1 MACPVFGRA
10 DLVSVRDISCDA
22 HDEKVTDAS
31 VEQALK
37 RNARVGAA
45 DDGRHRRL
53 SRAGLND
60 AVHARVRVLR
70 RSGDEAGVAFFEGG
84 QDFVGGWSDGAWGG
98 EGAVGGEGG
107 GGDCKRGHDGEG
119 EDDAGLR

>member
-10 DLVSVRDISCDA
+10 DLVGVRDISCDA

-70 RSGDEAGVAFFEGG
+70 RSCDEAGVAFFERGE
-84 QDFVGGWSDGAWGG
+84 DFVSGWTDGAWDG
-98 EGAVGGEGG
+98 EGDGGHREGG
-107 GGDCKRGHDGEG
+107 HDAQG